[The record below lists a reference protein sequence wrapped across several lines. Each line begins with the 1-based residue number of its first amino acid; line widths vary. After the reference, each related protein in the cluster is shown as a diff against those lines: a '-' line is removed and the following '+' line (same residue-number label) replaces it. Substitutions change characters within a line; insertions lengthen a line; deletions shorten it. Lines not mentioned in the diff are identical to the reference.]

1 MSFKVKFY
9 SFAKKENSTAQ
20 PTGGTE
26 YECQIKRESGI
37 LNPEIILNIGLTGAP
52 AGWNYA
58 YIAGFSR
65 YYFIRE
71 WINEGPIWRALMQ
84 CDVLATYKA
93 AIGGST
99 LYALRS
105 SYSYDGDIVD
115 ALYPCKADVS
125 EYSSTFSPLFSN
137 QTGVFVCGIVCAS
150 GSSSATVSATAQIGS
165 VKYFYMSPSGLAT
178 LCAYLLDSSN
188 YSTLGSGTETF
199 SMQDCSLEL
208 QKSLI
213 DPLQYI
219 KSCIWLPI
227 ASPTLTVQNLY
238 INGWTV
244 PGVEMAPVGTKYVS
258 QSKTDFVLQK
268 HPDAATRGGYLNGPG
283 YTSIWMNAGPYGT
296 FELDTNLT
304 AYETNLLFNETI
316 DVTSGLGR
324 LVVGNATV
332 NLENRRT
339 MRGIS
344 IQLSQVTQDTLG
356 AAAAGIGGVAGA
368 IGAAMMGDIAGA
380 IGSAVG
386 GIANAAKANAP
397 KSSSTGTSGQWIDAI
412 DPWTVNYEFFRPVDD
427 DNSHHGRPLCQNI
440 QISNYPGYLLIQDAD
455 IAINATADELQKIR
469 GYLEGGFYYE

>member
-1 MSFKVKFY
+1 MAFTVKFY

-26 YECQIKRESGI
+26 YDCQIKRESGI

-58 YIAGFSR
+58 YIADFSR

-84 CDVLATYKA
+84 CDVLASYKS

-115 ALYPCKADVS
+115 ALYPCKAKP
-125 EYSSTFSPLFSN
+125 TFSIIQNSPPFRRTPT
-137 QTGVFVCGIVCAS
+137 TGLFVCGIVANAANA
-150 GSSSATVSATAQIGS
+150 GDTTAQIGS
-165 VKYFYMSPSGLAT
+165 LKYYYLDLAGLAT
-178 LCAYLLDSSN
+178 LCDYLLTTSN
-188 YSTLGSGTETF
+188 YSGILDLN
-199 SMQDCSLEL
+199 DCSLEL

-219 KSCIWLPI
+219 KSCVWIPANATDLNI
-227 ASPTLTVQNLY
+227 TLSNQTIY
-238 INGWTV
+238 INGWNV
-244 PGVEMAPVGTKYVS
+244 PGIHSAPISNITPSGNITVTIPA
-258 QSKTDFVLQK
+258 
-268 HPDAATRGGYLNGPG
+268 HPDAASRGGYMNMPPYTGLSFTVPPYGDFEADASLLAG
-283 YTSIWMNAGPYGT
+283 ETSIY
-296 FELDTNLT
+296 L
-304 AYETNLLFNETI
+304 NEFI
-316 DVTSGLGR
+316 DVTNGKGILDIMTGTNTDKKTIAHLS
-324 LVVGNATV
+324 A
-332 NLENRRT
+332 
-339 MRGIS
+339 MRGVN
-344 IQLSQVTQDTLG
+344 IQLSQITTDYIG
-356 AAAAGIGGVAGA
+356 ATTSAVGGIAGA
-368 IGAAMMGDIAGA
+368 IGSAIFGDIAGA

-386 GIANAAKANAP
+386 GIANAAKAAAP
-397 KSSSTGTSGQWIDAI
+397 KVSTMGGGGSFLDNFYDWY
-412 DPWTVNYEFFRPVDD
+412 VVFKFMRPVDD
-427 DNSHHGRPLCQNI
+427 DNSHHGRPLCKSI

>member
-1 MSFKVKFY
+1 MKVKFY

-26 YECQIKRESGI
+26 YDCQIKRESGI

-58 YIAGFSR
+58 YIADFSR

-84 CDVLATYKA
+84 CDVLASYKA

-115 ALYPCKADVS
+115 ALYPCKADVD

-150 GSSSATVSATAQIGS
+150 GSSSGSVSATAQIGS
-165 VKYFYMSPSGLAT
+165 VKYFYMSPAGLAT

-188 YSTLGSGTETF
+188 YSTLGSGGETF

-244 PGVEMAPVGTKYVS
+244 PGVEMAPVTTKYVS
-258 QSKTDFVLQK
+258 QNKTDFVLQK
-268 HPDAATRGGYLNGPG
+268 HPDAASRGGYLNGPG

-344 IQLSQVTQDTLG
+344 IQLSQVTQDMIG
-356 AAAAGIGGVAGA
+356 AAAAGVGGVAGA

-397 KSSSTGTSGQWIDAI
+397 KSSSSGSNGQWIDAI

-427 DNSHHGRPLCQNI
+427 DNAHHGRPLCQNI
-440 QISNYPGYLLIQDAD
+440 KISNYPGYLLIQDAD